1 MVSMNSLATRGHAA
15 AAPYAAQIGRAD
27 QHTFSTLTE
36 PFRRELQAHCYRI
49 VGSTLEAEDLTQ
61 ETFLRAWRHRETY
74 AARASIR
81 AWLYRIATNVCLD
94 ALSQRP
100 RRTVPTRSGNPA
112 AAGRDPLP

>member
-1 MVSMNSLATRGHAA
+1 MVPINSLSIHSKAPAA
-15 AAPYAAQIGRAD
+15 SYAARIGRAD
-27 QHTFSTLTE
+27 HRTFSALTE

-49 VGSTLEAEDLTQ
+49 VGSTLEAEDLVQ

-94 ALSQRP
+94 ALAQRP
-100 RRTVPTRSGNPA
+100 RRTVPILRGNSA
-112 AAGRDPLP
+112 AARDPMP